1 MDITFVPDMYAAW
14 QSHRLSHSFMGVC
27 EIKSV
32 LQQEGT
38 ISDKL

>member
-1 MDITFVPDMYAAW
+1 MHITFVPDMYAAW
-14 QSHRLSHSFMGVC
+14 QSHSHSFMGVC